1 VTWVD
6 ARRLPVLLAAAT
18 LVPAAVLA
26 WLGVR
31 VLEQDRAL
39 DRQRQRERLEVAAG
53 RVALE
58 IDRRLQDLG
67 AELATGHG
75 IRFHEG
81 SIEPAPGVPLLF
93 QPGDGPVVQPSP
105 PEIAAVEIEEF
116 QRGNLS
122 AAEVAYRRLSTSGG
136 AELRAMALVGLGR
149 VLRAQG
155 QFECAGRAYDELA
168 RLQTVIVAGQPAE
181 LVARQGR
188 VRTLEASRD
197 SVALRRE
204 VNDLARALYAGR

>member
-1 VTWVD
+1 
-6 ARRLPVLLAAAT
+6 
-18 LVPAAVLA
+18 
-26 WLGVR
+26 
-31 VLEQDRAL
+31 
-39 DRQRQRERLEVAAG
+39 
-53 RVALE
+53 
-58 IDRRLQDLG
+58 
-67 AELATGHG
+67 
-75 IRFHEG
+75 
-81 SIEPAPGVPLLF
+81 
-93 QPGDGPVVQPSP
+93 VVQPSP

-116 QRGNLS
+116 QQGNLS